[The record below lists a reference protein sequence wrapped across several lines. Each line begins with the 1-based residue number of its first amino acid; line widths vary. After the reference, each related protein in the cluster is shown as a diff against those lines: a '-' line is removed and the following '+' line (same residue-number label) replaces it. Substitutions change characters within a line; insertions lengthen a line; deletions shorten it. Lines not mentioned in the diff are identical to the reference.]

1 VHLID
6 LIDHK
11 TSTDRP
17 LVFTDLGIHLDG
29 LLGILLGLLDFVQNG

>member
-1 VHLID
+1 MQLID

-11 TSTDRP
+11 TSTDRS
-17 LVFTDLGIHLDG
+17 LALTNLGICLEG